1 MKRIKFLA
9 MMLIGLMVSTMS
21 YADDRPIPVN
31 QLPAPVM
38 TFVQK
43 HFQGKTI
50 IYAEKDNT
58 TYECRLSDGTQVDF
72 YKKGDWKKVD
82 TNDMSAVPSALVPNA
97 IKQYVQSTF
106 PGAKITKIE
115 KERYGYDIELSND
128 LELKFNHQGALLR
141 MDD

>member
-1 MKRIKFLA
+1 MTRIMFLA
-9 MMLIGLMVSTMS
+9 MMLVGLMVSTMS

-72 YKKGDWKKVD
+72 YKVD

-128 LELKFNHQGALLR
+128 LELKFNHQGVLLR

>member
-9 MMLIGLMVSTMS
+9 MMLVGLMVSTMS

-31 QLPAPVM
+31 QLPASVK

-50 IYAEKDNT
+50 IYAEKDLT
-58 TYECRLSDGTQVDF
+58 TYECRLSDGTQIDF
-72 YKKGDWKKVD
+72 YRKGDWKKVD
-82 TNDMSAVPSALVPNA
+82 TENMSAVPSALVPNT
-97 IKQYVQSTF
+97 IKQYVNATF
-106 PGAKITKIE
+106 PGSIITKIE

>member
-1 MKRIKFLA
+1 MKRIKFLS
-9 MMLIGLMVSTMS
+9 MMFVGLLFSTMS
-21 YADDRPIPVN
+21 FADDRPVPVN
-31 QLPAPVM
+31 QLTAQVK

-43 HFQGKTI
+43 HFQGKSI
-50 IYAEKDNT
+50 IYAEKDLT
-58 TYECRLSDGTQVDF
+58 TYECRLSDGTQIDF
-72 YKKGDWKKVD
+72 YRKGDWKKVD
-82 TNDMSAVPSALVPNA
+82 TENMSAVPSALVPNL